1 MSDDTPAAVDRGL
14 PRPEDVLAEVKASPT
29 PPMAA
34 ESQYLDRFR
43 KTSIEAQESY
53 AHLQGLRDHY
63 QHKKNWSWFIMLL
76 MAGMV
81 GFQSYLLYRVGVG
94 AWDFKSYEWLLPA
107 LLVQNLTQIVGLAVF
122 VVKAL
127 FKDIRS

>member
-1 MSDDTPAAVDRGL
+1 MSDDTSLPAGKAL
-14 PRPEDVLAEVKASPT
+14 PRPKDVLAEVKASLGEP
-29 PPMAA
+29 AKA

-43 KTSIEAQESY
+43 RTSIEAQESY

-63 QHKKNWSWFIMLL
+63 HHKKMWSWFIMAL
-76 MAGMV
+76 MAGMI
-81 GFQSYLLYRVGVG
+81 GFQCYLLSKVGTN
-94 AWDFKSYEWLLPA
+94 AWDFKAYEWLLPA
-107 LLVQNLTQIVGLAVF
+107 LLVQNLAQVVGLAVF